1 MAEPSPYAVL
11 GVARGCT
18 PADIRRAYR
27 LKAKTLHPD
36 VSRASGAAEA
46 FARLQR
52 AYEILNDPAA
62 RARLDE
68 VETGGADTAETR
80 SSAAHYAWVNI
91 ASPSPGTRT
100 DSSRSRKRS
109 AAADDHAFEELYLAM
124 FQTRIDA
131 AKHAQKKSQSNK
143 NANRAKA

>member
-27 LKAKTLHPD
+27 AKAKALHPD
-36 VSRASGAAEA
+36 VSRAAGAADA

-68 VETGGADTAETR
+68 LETARSDASETR
-80 SSAAHYAWVNI
+80 SSAAHYAWINI
-91 ASPSPGTRT
+91 ASPAPGTRT

-109 AAADDHAFEELYLAM
+109 AAADDQAFEELYLAM

-131 AKHAQKKSQSNK
+131 AKRSQKQPQGKQPK
-143 NANRAKA
+143 RAKA